1 MAKKQNKKSKNKAKS
16 TQNKNQKIAPKQSIP
31 ETKLKDKRKLTK
43 NEVLFFRVGVTVVAI
58 GLVVAAIVMIV
69 NYYMGQEDVGPY
81 DDYQHFITEELV
93 AMTQKVNDTTY
104 GDLDYFVGKSDY
116 DDFRTILNENDV
128 FYFYFYDGNNIN
140 EDIQSEIESLENISE
155 LPLIFVDL
163 SEPYNTELLTDTSL
177 AHLNLDA
184 EADDMLLI
192 YDMQPESVDGFFE
205 LETDVN
211 DIIVALQNM

>member
-1 MAKKQNKKSKNKAKS
+1 
-16 TQNKNQKIAPKQSIP
+16 
-31 ETKLKDKRKLTK
+31 
-43 NEVLFFRVGVTVVAI
+43 
-58 GLVVAAIVMIV
+58 
-69 NYYMGQEDVGPY
+69 
-81 DDYQHFITEELV
+81 
-93 AMTQKVNDTTY
+93 
-104 GDLDYFVGKSDY
+104 
-116 DDFRTILNENDV
+116 
-128 FYFYFYDGNNIN
+128 
-140 EDIQSEIESLENISE
+140 
-155 LPLIFVDL
+155 VDL